1 MPRRE
6 EESDESEIDSEFSD
20 VDYSITNIP
29 SQLNCISKEKVNEL
43 YNKQS
48 GLCYISN
55 IPMNIEKTCSI
66 YSIDIAPRRITE
78 PITDENC
85 ILVINGVKT
94 LQESIGLTWTQ
105 FKAFIDMISRD

>member
-6 EESDESEIDSEFSD
+6 QQSDDSDIDSEFSD
-20 VDYSITNIP
+20 VDYSIASIP
-29 SQLNCISKEKVNEL
+29 SQLNCISKDKVNEL

-55 IPMNIEKTCSI
+55 VPMNIEKTCSI
-66 YSIDIAPRRITE
+66 YSIDIAPRRISE
-78 PITDENC
+78 PISDENC
-85 ILVINGVKT
+85 ILVNNGVKK

-105 FKAFIDMISRD
+105 FKAFIDIISRE